1 MAILITGGTGFL
13 GAALID
19 RLLKQ
24 GHKVYSVSRHAP
36 ELREGLVPLRGDI
49 MMPDFGLREIL
60 APANI
65 SAVYH
70 LAAIAK
76 LGKDNDGSIWRT
88 NVEGTKNVI
97 DFCLRYQIP
106 HLYFCST
113 AYTWTANTYGKSK
126 IACEELVKASGIP
139 KITIFKPSVI
149 IDTNDSFYPGHFS
162 QFVMLVINTLAK
174 ARVAWRKIEE
184 TLRLPVLLE
193 PVLRIKGNPEGKIN
207 LIQLDQVVRGMSCY
221 DETGTFW
228 LTNPDPPTVQQ
239 VCDWVGDYI
248 MVRLK
253 VMAGEFKHMP
263 IEVLF
268 AKKIAAF
275 EPYLQGDGFPSHLQ
289 LSPPITRESIEQL
302 LRSIPLTIPPQ
313 RV

>member
-49 MMPDFGLREIL
+49 LMPDFGLREIL

-113 AYTWTANTYGKSK
+113 AYTWTANTYGESK

-139 KITIFKPSVI
+139 KVTIFKPSIVMG
-149 IDTNDSFYPGHFS
+149 TNDIFYPGHFS

-174 ARVAWRKIEE
+174 ARVTWRKIEE

-193 PVLRIKGNPEGKIN
+193 PVLRIRGNPKGKIN
-207 LIQLDQVVRGMSCY
+207 LIQLDQVIQGMSNIT
-221 DETGTFW
+221 EAGTFW

-248 MVRLK
+248 MVKLK
-253 VMAGEFKHMP
+253 VMAEEFKRMP
-263 IEVLF
+263 LEVLF
-268 AKKIAAF
+268 DKKITAF
-275 EPYLQGDGFPSHLQ
+275 APYLQGDDFPSDLQ
-289 LSPPITRESIEQL
+289 LSPPITREFIGQTVQNF
-302 LRSIPLTIPPQ
+302 ILTIP
-313 RV
+313 V